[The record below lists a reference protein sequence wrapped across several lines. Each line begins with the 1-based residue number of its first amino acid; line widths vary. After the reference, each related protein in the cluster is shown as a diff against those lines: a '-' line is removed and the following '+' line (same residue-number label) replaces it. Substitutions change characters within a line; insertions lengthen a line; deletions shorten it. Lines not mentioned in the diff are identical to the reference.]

1 MSGTPVENPVRI
13 FTLAIGSTAIFSLM
27 NICVKLASET
37 QSIPQIMFF
46 RSFLSLIP
54 VLYLML
60 RLKDHSVFRTTRI
73 AGHMKR
79 AFAGVGGMGFGFLGM
94 SMLPLAQSTAIGF
107 ATPLILTALSV
118 PMLKEKVGIHRWGAV
133 IVGLGAVLFM
143 LQPFGGTA
151 NLAGNAVALAGAFC
165 AAFAAINVRR
175 LGVTEHALTIV
186 FYFTIF
192 ASAFSF
198 IVMFAFWEP
207 LSWRSLFYLLMAG
220 LTGGIGQVLLTTSYA
235 SAPAAYVSPFA
246 YLGIVFSTLSD
257 IVIWHDYPDW
267 HTVLGSVIIIVCGLY
282 VIFREVVRYG
292 QARMRTN
299 IFGLAPAQPT
309 VKDRLE
315 PLE

>member
-1 MSGTPVENPVRI
+1 MSGTPVENPIRI
-13 FTLAIGSTAIFSLM
+13 FVLAMGSTAVFSLM

-54 VLYLML
+54 ILYLML
-60 RLKDHSVFRTTRI
+60 RLNDHTVFKTQRLG
-73 AGHMKR
+73 GHLKR
-79 AFAGVGGMGFGFLGM
+79 AIVGLGGMGFGFLGM

-118 PMLKEKVGIHRWGAV
+118 PMLKEKVGVHRWGAV

-143 LQPFGGTA
+143 LQPFGDTTH
-151 NLAGNAVALAGAFC
+151 LLGNVIALTGAFC

-186 FYFTIF
+186 FYFTLF
-192 ASAFSF
+192 ASAFGF
-198 IVMFAFWEP
+198 VVMLAFWEP
-207 LSWRSLFYLLMAG
+207 LSMRSAFYLLMAG
-220 LTGGIGQVLLTTSYA
+220 LTGGVGQVLLTTTYA

-246 YLGIVFSTLSD
+246 YLGIVFATLSD
-257 IVIWHDYPDW
+257 IVIWQVYPGW
-267 HTVLGSVIIIVCGLY
+267 HTIAGSLVIIACGLY
-282 VIFREVVRYG
+282 VIFREMVRYG
-292 QARMRTN
+292 KVRVRTN
-299 IFGLAPAQPT
+299 AFDIPPAQPT
-309 VKDRLE
+309 VKDQLE